1 MKWVTK
7 APGKKAV
14 ATNIIRIFDS
24 TSWILTFAS
33 MLLMSCFLIAA
44 YKLEHIC
51 GGKKPDIVLLML
63 TPLAMLNAEAMPGDD
78 GTKKSSRGKFTQ
90 NFLFLNWSVMGMVLV
105 FCFLCNLRAMILKP
119 TMEKPIDTTQDLVL
133 EGKTPIIV
141 GGLFTNY
148 MATSPNQWHRKANDI
163 ALILTNPAL
172 VVENF
177 ETLVQQAGTHS
188 VMASPNEIAYA
199 LKGRKKSPAI
209 HFSKEK
215 IKPYYSSW
223 VTYKQSPWKDI
234 LDYHIGI
241 MQQVS

>member
-1 MKWVTK
+1 
-7 APGKKAV
+7 
-14 ATNIIRIFDS
+14 
-24 TSWILTFAS
+24 
-33 MLLMSCFLIAA
+33 
-44 YKLEHIC
+44 
-51 GGKKPDIVLLML
+51 
-63 TPLAMLNAEAMPGDD
+63 
-78 GTKKSSRGKFTQ
+78 
-90 NFLFLNWSVMGMVLV
+90 MGMVLV

-141 GGLFTNY
+141 AGLWTNY

-163 ALILTNPAL
+163 ALILPNPAL